1 MTYECMYSMKTDFD
15 VRAEFERWFSDEWGN
30 APSVE
35 REKNG
40 CYKLML
46 TESSWIA
53 WLEAVERFVAWVP
66 TEEDHQDEAIAA
78 GVWSGA

>member
-1 MTYECMYSMKTDFD
+1 MTEKPDFD
-15 VRAEFERWFSDEWGN
+15 VRAEFERWYSDEWGS

-53 WLEAVERFVAWVP
+53 WREAVERFVNWV
-66 TEEDHQDEAIAA
+66 TREQ
-78 GVWSGA
+78 